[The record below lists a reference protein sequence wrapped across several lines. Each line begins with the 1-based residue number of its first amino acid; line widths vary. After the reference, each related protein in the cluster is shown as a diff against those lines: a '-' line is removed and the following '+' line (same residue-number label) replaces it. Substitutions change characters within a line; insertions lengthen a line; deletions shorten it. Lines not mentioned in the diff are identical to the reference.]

1 MSRHVPVQ
9 RSPPM
14 PPHRQEGKYHCY
26 FIIILHNIII
36 FQEAKDDS
44 EQEPVA
50 ITKSLYMKV
59 EDWVRILL
67 ISRSDYTPPLEK
79 VYPFPDY
86 QPDLVVA
93 LSGLAVTSVILLVGN
108 TLGSRIENSQSS
120 IIGHPSGREWNQ
132 ALFHDFGSQ
141 VLFS

>member
-1 MSRHVPVQ
+1 
-9 RSPPM
+9 M

-67 ISRSDYTPPLEK
+67 ISRSDYTPPFENQ

-108 TLGSRIENSQSS
+108 TLGSKIEN
-120 IIGHPSGREWNQ
+120 
-132 ALFHDFGSQ
+132 
-141 VLFS
+141 